1 MVTISFFKCG
11 FCYTYIIVLAVGLF
25 ITCDGDFAYN
35 IFISIY
41 IEIDKQIDI
50 QIDRQIDRQIWIY
63 IDIDI
68 NIIEGF
74 FFEVAIESWPEWDLT
89 IPLRGSNQLSYQAMS
104 STRTQNQFCAT
115 TPISSFVQCQRVL
128 LKILLNDLN
137 QYYLTKQYSSSFTL
151 ALY

>member
-1 MVTISFFKCG
+1 M
-11 FCYTYIIVLAVGLF
+11 
-25 ITCDGDFAYN
+25 D
-35 IFISIY
+35 
-41 IEIDKQIDI
+41 
-50 QIDRQIDRQIWIY
+50 IY

-115 TPISSFVQCQRVL
+115 TLFHRLFSVKEYYLR
-128 LKILLNDLN
+128 
-137 QYYLTKQYSSSFTL
+137 YYLTI
-151 ALY
+151 